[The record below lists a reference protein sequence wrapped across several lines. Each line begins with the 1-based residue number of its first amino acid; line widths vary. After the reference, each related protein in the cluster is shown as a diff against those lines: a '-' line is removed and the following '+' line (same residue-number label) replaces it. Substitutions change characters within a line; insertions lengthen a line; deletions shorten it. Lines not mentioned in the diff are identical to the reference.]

1 MGAGWNKGIPHKKE
15 TKQKISQTMRSNHRM
30 HSWTEEEL
38 RQWSDD
44 SRQQWQ
50 QYKST
55 NIRDYPIVPYSSNPY
70 IRPKQK

>member
-1 MGAGWNKGIPHKKE
+1 MAAGWNKGIPLKKE

-44 SRQQWQ
+44 LRQQWQ
-50 QYKST
+50 QQRKATAIKAQISET
-55 NIRDYPIVPYSSNPY
+55 T
-70 IRPKQK
+70 Q